1 MARAMIL
8 AASTGSALWY
18 LARGTGLVSIVLLT
32 IVMVLG
38 ITEVQRWAR
47 EGWPRLVIA
56 GLHKNV
62 SLLVVCFLGVHIA
75 SSVLDSFVP
84 ISWVAAF
91 VPFTSPYRPLWLGL
105 GAVSFDLLLALVIT
119 SLLRGRIG
127 HRAWRTIHWAAY
139 ASWPIAFVHGLG
151 TGSDG
156 RVGWV
161 VALDLA
167 CLGAVLAAIVWRLA
181 VGWERAPGR
190 RAAGA
195 LASAIA
201 VVGVL
206 GWVATG
212 PSQPGWAAKAGTPTS
227 ASSAAA
233 SASDPGTGAADS
245 GSDPASA
252 DPTTPAAAL
261 KPPFTADFSGT
272 VAQADG
278 GSTATVTIDGT
289 LTGAASGSLQ
299 VVLKGNAIDGGGVQ
313 MTSSTVTLS
322 GTSPPTTYTGSVRS
336 LKGGTIVAV
345 VRSGSGTTI
354 TLTMDLRVD
363 DAAGTASGTV
373 TAAAA

>member
-1 MARAMIL
+1 MIL
-8 AASTGSALWY
+8 AASSGSALWY

-38 ITEVQRWAR
+38 VTEVQRWAR
-47 EGWPRLVIA
+47 DGWPRLVIA

-62 SLLVVCFLGVHIA
+62 SLLVVAFLALHIV
-75 SSVLDSFVP
+75 SSVLDPYVS

-105 GAVSFDLLLALVIT
+105 GAVTFDLLLALVIT

-127 HRAWRTIHWAAY
+127 HRTWRTIHWAAY

-161 VALDLA
+161 VVLDLV
-167 CLGAVLAAIVWRLA
+167 CLGAVLAAVIWRLA

-195 LASAIA
+195 VASAIA
-201 VVGVL
+201 VIGVL

-212 PSQPGWAAKAGTPTS
+212 PSQPGWAAKAGTPTT
-227 ASSAAA
+227 ASS
-233 SASDPGTGAADS
+233 SAGATDTGSAPG
-245 GSDPASA
+245 SA
-252 DPTTPAAAL
+252 DPSTPETSL
-261 KPPFTADFSGT
+261 RPPFTAEFSGAVT
-272 VAQADG
+272 QAGG
-278 GSTATVTIDGT
+278 GSTATVTVDGA
-289 LTGAASGSLQ
+289 LSGGGVGSLK
-299 VVLKGNAIDGGGVQ
+299 VVLKGTAISGGGVQ
-313 MTSSTVTLS
+313 MTSSTVTLT
-322 GTSPPTTYTGSVRS
+322 GTAPPVTYTGTVRS

-345 VRSGSGTTI
+345 VRSDSGSTM

-363 DAAGTASGTV
+363 DAAGTATGAV
-373 TAAAA
+373 TAAAGG

>member
-156 RVGWV
+156 RVGW
-161 VALDLA
+161 
-167 CLGAVLAAIVWRLA
+167 
-181 VGWERAPGR
+181 ERAPGR

-322 GTSPPTTYTGSVRS
+322 GTSPPTTYAGSVRS